1 MKVDIPT
8 LEVLASVHLHQPKFV
23 EWLESRLARHRDEAL
38 SARDEIDVRLAQ
50 GRGQELANIIKLMK
64 DANETLRKAESRS
77 SNVKMI

>member
-1 MKVDIPT
+1 M
-8 LEVLASVHLHQPKFV
+8 HQPKFV
-23 EWLESRLARHRDEAL
+23 EWLESRLTRHRDEAL